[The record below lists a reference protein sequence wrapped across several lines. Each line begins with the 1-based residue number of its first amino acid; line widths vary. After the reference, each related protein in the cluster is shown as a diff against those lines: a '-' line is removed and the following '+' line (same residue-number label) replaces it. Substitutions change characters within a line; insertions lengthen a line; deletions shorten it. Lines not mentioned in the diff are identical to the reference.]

1 MPRGRAFKTFHM
13 QVFNRWG
20 MKVFESNDMNKGWDG
35 FDNKGNAWATGTY
48 MVLVVVVDTEDIR
61 HVEKGTI
68 VLLR

>member
-1 MPRGRAFKTFHM
+1 
-13 QVFNRWG
+13 

-35 FDNKGNAWATGTY
+35 FDNKGNPWATGTY